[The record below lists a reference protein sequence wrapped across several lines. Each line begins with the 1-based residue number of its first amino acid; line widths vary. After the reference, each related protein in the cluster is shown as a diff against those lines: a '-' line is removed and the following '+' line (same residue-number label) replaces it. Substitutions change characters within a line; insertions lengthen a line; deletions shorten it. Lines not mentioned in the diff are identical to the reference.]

1 MITFI
6 GIVMWRLIFA
16 MAIGFV
22 GILAFASIVASI
34 AWFLSEKEERM
45 DRKKF
50 INAFQSG
57 SDSVKLTE
65 KQRVSIVRKTVNR
78 DPWRTKCTIAME
90 ECAELQKEI
99 SKQIRGYGDAY
110 GLLEEIADVHIIL
123 MYLQT
128 IFEYTDEEIQKAI
141 DIKLRREAG
150 RG

>member
-65 KQRVSIVRKTVNR
+65 KQRDSIVRKTVNR
-78 DPWRTKCTIAME
+78 DPWRNARN
-90 ECAELQKEI
+90 
-99 SKQIRGYGDAY
+99 SKKRSVNRFEDMGM
-110 GLLEEIADVHIIL
+110 L
-123 MYLQT
+123 MDFL
-128 IFEYTDEEIQKAI
+128 K
-141 DIKLRREAG
+141 K
-150 RG
+150 